1 MAISQ
6 YFVAPTK
13 FLRPGTNEE
22 NENGVHSAKNDKLD
36 LRFHSQYLPPVGRQ
50 GQGRPQ
56 VHVLVSKNYHRPRRP
71 CSHEHQEWPE
81 ADMLVTVCFGVGNM
95 SLAVLGSCGAYVSA
109 NVSFDQPSFDVWLA
123 STLEY
128 RLCR

>member
-13 FLRPGTNEE
+13 FLRPGVKDE
-22 NENGVHSAKNDKLD
+22 NENSVDSAENDGLD
-36 LRFHSQYLPPVGRQ
+36 LRFHSQYLLPVGRQ
-50 GQGRPQ
+50 GQEMPR

-81 ADMLVTVCFGVGNM
+81 ADMLVTVCFGVRI
-95 SLAVLGSCGAYVSA
+95 CH
-109 NVSFDQPSFDVWLA
+109 
-123 STLEY
+123 
-128 RLCR
+128 